1 MLEYEK
7 TDISEGIDVNKSK
20 NSRECSLCHFWY
32 FTDKKFNY
40 GPYLC
45 NGCHGMSMKVVSLK
59 NLAIIHFVF
68 ISKNDATNLLNNTT
82 LNNKGEL

>member
-20 NSRECSLCHFWY
+20 NSRKCSLCHFWY